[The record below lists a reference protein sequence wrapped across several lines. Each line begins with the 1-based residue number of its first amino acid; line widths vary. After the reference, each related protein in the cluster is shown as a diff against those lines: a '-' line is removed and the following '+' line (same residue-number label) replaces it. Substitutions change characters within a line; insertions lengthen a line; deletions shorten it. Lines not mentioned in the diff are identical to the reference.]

1 MPFHVGVARAN
12 ITPPVGHRMSG
23 YGNRTH
29 GSDGVHDELRTKVL
43 YVDDGTT
50 RAVIAAND
58 LLYLNGAGVAEVRRR
73 VSEAAEVPAEHVFV
87 CCSHTHGGPDTRYG
101 EPATDRRSD
110 AEDRMQAA
118 YLETLFYKIAGAA
131 AEARRNALPAKM
143 GRSRVDVQCGINRR
157 ERTPDRGVIL
167 GRNPDGPVARSADV
181 LRFDH
186 AGTGRPLSLLFS
198 HAVHGT
204 TLGGDNYLTTS
215 ELSGWAERF
224 AEAAFPGCVAMFCNG
239 CAGDINPDPRGS
251 FEHVDLLGTR
261 LGAAVVGGATQV
273 RETAEEVKVACH
285 RESVLLPIEDMPSL
299 EACRKEVEEAEAA
312 LKALEGQP
320 PGRRWQPERR
330 LRLAKQMLA
339 AAESGQVDPGLPFE
353 IQAVAL
359 NDVAIV
365 GFPGEIFVEIGWEVE
380 RRSPFPRT
388 LTVAYANGALGYF
401 PTAKEVPFG
410 GYEIGVVRARHQ
422 GRVIKPEADEAI
434 IAGAVEVLNKTHEKA
449 KR

>member
-1 MPFHVGVARAN
+1 MPFSVGAARAN

-23 YGNRTH
+23 YGGRTH

-50 RAVIAAND
+50 RAIIAAND
-58 LLYLNGAGVAEVRRR
+58 LLYLNGAAVAEVRRR
-73 VSEAAEVPAEHVFV
+73 VAEAAGVPAENVFV
-87 CCSHTHGGPDTRYG
+87 CCSHTHGGPDTAYG
-101 EPATDRRSD
+101 ETT
-110 AEDRMQAA
+110 EDRMRAA
-118 YLETLFYKIAGAA
+118 YVETLFYKIAGAA
-131 AEARRNALPAKM
+131 AEARRSALPARM
-143 GRSRVDVQCGINRR
+143 GRSRAEVQCGINRR
-157 ERTPDRGVIL
+157 ERTADRGVIL
-167 GRNPDGPVARSADV
+167 GRNPDGPVARFADV
-181 LRFDH
+181 LRFDD
-186 AGTGRPLSLLFS
+186 AGTGRPLALLFS

-204 TLGGDNYLTTS
+204 TLGGDNYLTTA

-251 FEHVDLLGTR
+251 FEYVDLLGAR

-273 RETAEEVKVACH
+273 EQTTGEVKVVCH
-285 RESVLLPIEDMPSL
+285 HETALLPVEDMPPV
-299 EACRKEVEEAEAA
+299 EACRKEVAEAEAG
-312 LKALEGQP
+312 LKALEGES

-330 LRLAKQMLA
+330 LRMAKQMLA

-353 IQAVAL
+353 IQSVAL
-359 NDVAIV
+359 NDTALV
-365 GFPGEIFVEIGWEVE
+365 GFPGEIFVEIGTEIE

-434 IAGAVEVLNKTHEKA
+434 IEGAVGVLKKVYEKMGLSA
-449 KR
+449 

>member
-1 MPFHVGVARAN
+1 MPFHVGVARGN
-12 ITPPVGHRMSG
+12 ITPPVGHKMSG

-73 VSEAAEVPAEHVFV
+73 VSEAAEVPAENVFV

-101 EPATDRRSD
+101 ESG
-110 AEDRMQAA
+110 EDPMQAA

-131 AEARRNALPAKM
+131 AEAKRNALPARM
-143 GRSRVDVQCGINRR
+143 GRSRVAVQCGINRR

-181 LRFDH
+181 LRFDD
-186 AGTGRPLSLLFS
+186 AGTGRPLALLFS

-204 TLGGDNYLTTS
+204 TLGGDNYLTTA

-273 RETAEEVKVACH
+273 RETTEEVKVVCR
-285 RESVLLPIEDMPSL
+285 RETVLLPIEEIPPV
-299 EACRKEVEEAEAA
+299 EVCRKEVAEAEAA

-330 LRLAKQMLA
+330 ARLARQMLA
-339 AAESGQVDPGLPFE
+339 AVESGQVEPGLPFE
-353 IQAVAL
+353 VQAVAL
-359 NDVAIV
+359 NDTAIV
-365 GFPGEIFVEIGWEVE
+365 GFPGEIFVEIGTEIE
-380 RRSPFPRT
+380 RRSPFLRT

-422 GRVIKPEADEAI
+422 GRVIRPEADEAI
-434 IAGAVEVLNKTHEKA
+434 IAGAVEVLRKAHEKVA
-449 KR
+449 RG

>member
-1 MPFHVGVARAN
+1 MPFYVGAARAN

-29 GSDGVHDELRTKVL
+29 GSDGIHDELRAKVL

-58 LLYLNGAGVAEVRRR
+58 LLYLNAEAVAEVRRR
-73 VSEAAEVPAEHVFV
+73 VSEAAEVPAENVFV
-87 CCSHTHGGPDTRYG
+87 CCSHTHGGPDTGYG
-101 EPATDRRSD
+101 EPS
-110 AEDRMQAA
+110 EDRMRAA
-118 YLETLFYKIAGAA
+118 YVETLFYKIAGAA
-131 AEARRNALPAKM
+131 AEARRSALPAKM
-143 GRSRVDVQCGINRR
+143 GRRRVETQCGTNRR
-157 ERTPDRGVIL
+157 ERTPDGRVIL
-167 GRNPDGPVARSADV
+167 GRNLHGPVARFADV
-181 LRFDH
+181 LRFDD
-186 AGTGRPLSLLFS
+186 AGTGRPLALLFS

-224 AEAAFPGCVAMFCNG
+224 AEAAFPGSVAMFCNG
-239 CAGDINPDPRGS
+239 CAGDINPDPRGA

-273 RETAEEVKVACH
+273 EQMTEEVKVTCH
-285 RESVLLPIEDMPSL
+285 LETAILPVEDMPSL
-299 EACRKEVEEAEAA
+299 EACRKEVAEAEAG
-312 LKALEGQP
+312 LKALEGESS
-320 PGRRWQPERR
+320 GRRWQPERR
-330 LRLAKQMLA
+330 LRVARQMLA

-359 NDVAIV
+359 NDAALV
-365 GFPGEIFVEIGWEVE
+365 GFPGEIFVEIGMEIE

-388 LTVAYANGALGYF
+388 LTIAYANGSLGYF

-410 GYEIGVVRARHQ
+410 GYEIGIVRARHQ

-434 IAGAVEVLNKTHEKA
+434 IAGAVKVLKKTREKA
-449 KR
+449 GL